1 MGRGIKFS
9 FRQLSGLCFHHDFLR
24 VKKQAS
30 LPPPKKRRRRKK
42 RELEDGQEKGINR
55 LKIRIRIKIRIG
67 ITHK

>member
-30 LPPPKKRRRRKK
+30 LPPPKKEKKK